1 MARANA
7 PAIAIGIILAFDGFS
22 CTAPVAVDR
31 GLCAPGRR
39 RKASCGVF
47 SDNVGSR
54 MTLIEALDIR
64 AIELI
69 ARAAASRGGD
79 RSARLKD

>member
-1 MARANA
+1 
-7 PAIAIGIILAFDGFS
+7 
-22 CTAPVAVDR
+22 
-31 GLCAPGRR
+31 
-39 RKASCGVF
+39 VF

-54 MTLIEALDIR
+54 MTLIEAGDIR

-69 ARAAASRGGD
+69 ARAAASRSGD

>member
-1 MARANA
+1 
-7 PAIAIGIILAFDGFS
+7 
-22 CTAPVAVDR
+22 
-31 GLCAPGRR
+31 
-39 RKASCGVF
+39 VF